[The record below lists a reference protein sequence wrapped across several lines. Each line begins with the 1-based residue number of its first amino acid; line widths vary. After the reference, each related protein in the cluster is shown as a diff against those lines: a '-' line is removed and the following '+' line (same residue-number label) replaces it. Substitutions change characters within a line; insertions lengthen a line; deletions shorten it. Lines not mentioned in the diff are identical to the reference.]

1 MPSPAVSPY
10 RTLPV
15 ERRVDL
21 VTRAISANKQNRA
34 VFTQRLVARPGGFRA
49 VTLNSWSAEKL
60 AREIVRLRAETA
72 SDELDLLQMLYVEL
86 EPGIQVT
93 FFDAVGVRHEKGQI
107 AEGQDP
113 PFADIDGVRRGAE
126 AVKQQHGDDGMRYL
140 RTLVRYNLAW
150 WPGLDAIVAELDA

>member
-34 VFTQRLVARPGGFRA
+34 GFTQRLVARPGGFRA

-93 FFDAVGVRHEKGQI
+93 FFDAVGVRPEKGQI

-113 PFADIDGVRRGAE
+113 PFADID
-126 AVKQQHGDDGMRYL
+126 
-140 RTLVRYNLAW
+140 
-150 WPGLDAIVAELDA
+150 